1 MADNTRP
8 VSIPQTSQ
16 ELDRAI
22 DRYRDSDQWDN
33 DLFSQWQAIRD
44 AALLDKVIERLGD
57 QVPGE
62 DSY

>member
-22 DRYRDSDQWDN
+22 DRYRASDRWDN

-44 AALLDKVIERLGD
+44 AALLNKVIERLGD